1 MINRFSSTLFILIG
15 CFYFRAIK
23 QDSIP
28 FRAYEDTLVKLE
40 KRIWVCKDD
49 SSRIAANSIFFQK
62 FRLVLSLPGA
72 FKYPFDSVKDISRL
86 KSEDNKI
93 RITSWN
99 IPLKNGSYQYYGFFE
114 INGGE
119 LFPLQG
125 KSYEIQ
131 GWQNLKLPAE
141 KWYGAV
147 YFKIIKVSYS
157 KIDYYTLLGWDGH
170 DAASNYKLIDVL
182 TLDDKGNPSFG
193 SPVFKTAEGVKNRVL
208 IEYAEKANALLRYDY
223 QTMLI
228 PKGNKVKRKKAW
240 MIVTDRL
247 IPMDPSMKG
256 IRKYYVPAGDTYD
269 AFIFRDGFWTFVE
282 DVEVTNSPVTK

>member
-1 MINRFSSTLFILIG
+1 MVKRFCSILLIFIG
-15 CFYFRAIK
+15 CIHFNAVA

-28 FRAYEDTLVKLE
+28 FKAYEDTLIKLG
-40 KRIWVCKDD
+40 KRIWACRDD
-49 SSRIAANSIFFQK
+49 SSRIIANNNFFQK
-62 FRLVLSLPGA
+62 FRSVLSLHGSY
-72 FKYPFDSVKDISRL
+72 KYPFDSLKDISHL
-86 KSEDNKI
+86 KSDDNRI

-99 IPLKNGSYQYYGFFE
+99 IPINNGSYRYFGFLE
-114 INGGE
+114 TAGGE
-119 LFPLQG
+119 LFPLLG
-125 KSYEIQ
+125 KSSEIQ

-157 KIDYYTLLGWDGH
+157 KTDYYTLLGWDGH
-170 DAASNYKLIDVL
+170 DAVSNYKLIDVL
-182 TLDDKGNPSFG
+182 TLDVKGNPSFG
-193 SPVFKTAEGVKNRVL
+193 SPVFKTAEGVKNRVI

-223 QTMLI
+223 QTQLI
-228 PKGNKVKRKKAW
+228 PRGKTFKKKKTW

-269 AFIFRDGFWTFVE
+269 AFIFRDGFWTLVE
-282 DVEVTNSPVTK
+282 DVEVTNSPASK